1 MKLWGV
7 ELTREDAINEIA
19 KLKAEIYTI
28 EHSEAYARYSD
39 AGDDRL
45 WYQIEAKLDE
55 IAMLEDEY
63 NIPSENGNYDEWED

>member
-19 KLKAEIYTI
+19 KLKAEIYEI
-28 EHSEAYARYSD
+28 ENSEAYARYSD
-39 AGDDRL
+39 VGDDSL

-55 IAMLEDEY
+55 IAMLEEEY
-63 NIPSENGNYDEWED
+63 NIPSEDGNYDEWED